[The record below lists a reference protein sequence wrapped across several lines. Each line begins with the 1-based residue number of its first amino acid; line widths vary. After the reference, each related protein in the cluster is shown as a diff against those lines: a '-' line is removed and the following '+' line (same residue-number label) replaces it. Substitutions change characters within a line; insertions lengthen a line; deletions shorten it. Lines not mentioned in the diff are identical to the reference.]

1 MNLHLCVTMQVR
13 VGETVKRGEP
23 RVRQIRDILV
33 SISILPG
40 RLGGSL
46 SVDSAGN
53 SVFLTSVRR
62 RRRGVGLNAWFTN
75 G

>member
-1 MNLHLCVTMQVR
+1 MNSHLGMTMQAR
-13 VGETVKRGEP
+13 TGETVKRGKF

-40 RLGGSL
+40 RPGGAL

-62 RRRGVGLNAWFTN
+62 RRRRVGFNARFTN